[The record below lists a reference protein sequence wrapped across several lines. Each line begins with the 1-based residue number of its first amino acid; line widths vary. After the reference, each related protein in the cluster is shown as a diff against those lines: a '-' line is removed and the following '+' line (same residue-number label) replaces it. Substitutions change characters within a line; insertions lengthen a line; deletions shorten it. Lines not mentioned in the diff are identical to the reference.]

1 MGREAKLKAQIKF
14 SKAQKKL
21 KEQNVNQGLH
31 EILKQTINANL
42 PGAVL
47 GFQIEVIVNIQ
58 RKIFNLNHDLKKQ
71 FKWEFVTKNEVI
83 DKLSCDFALK
93 MTKLKANTTANY
105 VEVRNKQNQI
115 ELWGKPPGST
125 QQQLINTFPS
135 QELQKVRKKQEVF
148 NSYAHYVC
156 PHCWDNYPD
165 ISDKLDSILQQVH
178 LEFCAIN

>member
-1 MGREAKLKAQIKF
+1 MGRQAKLKAQKKLL
-14 SKAQKKL
+14 KAQEKL

-31 EILKQTINANL
+31 EILEQTINANM

-47 GFQIEVIVNIQ
+47 GFQMETLVNIQ
-58 RKIFNLNHDLKKQ
+58 REIFNLNYELKKQ
-71 FKWEFVTKNEVI
+71 FLWEFDASHEVL
-83 DKLSCDFALK
+83 DEPSCDFALK
-93 MTKLKANTTANY
+93 MTKLKANATANY

-125 QQQLINTFPS
+125 KQQLINTFPS
-135 QELQKVRKKQEVF
+135 QELQKARQKQEVF
-148 NSYAHYVC
+148 NNYAHYIC

-165 ISDKLDSILQQVH
+165 ISDKLDLILQQVH